1 MEIPGEIR
9 GLVDQ
14 LGQAMA
20 YAVMADENGRDLIQQ
35 IQESG
40 FDVGVWLEATVALH
54 PRDSE
59 DCDDSFERASCLRDI
74 FSESVAEPR
83 ETPYSKDFEWSEED
97 RALLC
102 NFRISLD

>member
-9 GLVDQ
+9 VLVDQ

-20 YAVMADENGRDLIQQ
+20 YAVMADESGRSLIQQ

-59 DCDDSFERASCLRDI
+59 ECDNSCERASCARDI
-74 FSESVAEPR
+74 FSEFAAEPR
-83 ETPYSKDFEWSEED
+83 EAPYSKDFEWSEED
-97 RALLC
+97 KALLC
-102 NFRISLD
+102 NFRISID

>member
-1 MEIPGEIR
+1 MEVPREIR

-20 YAVMADENGRDLIQQ
+20 YAVMADENGRNLIQQ

-40 FDVGVWLEATVALH
+40 FDVGVWLEATVALSH
-54 PRDSE
+54 RDSE
-59 DCDDSFERASCLRDI
+59 DCDTCEGNSSAINF
-74 FSESVAEPR
+74 FTESDEQREPPNPR
-83 ETPYSKDFEWSEED
+83 DFEWSED
-97 RALLC
+97 DKAMLC

>member
-1 MEIPGEIR
+1 MEVPREIR

-20 YAVMADENGRDLIQQ
+20 YAVMADENGRNLIQQ

-40 FDVGVWLEATVALH
+40 FDVGVWLEATVALSH
-54 PRDSE
+54 RDSE
-59 DCDDSFERASCLRDI
+59 DCGDMRERNSSAI
-74 FSESVAEPR
+74 NFFTESDEHCEP
-83 ETPYSKDFEWSEED
+83 PNPGDLEWSEED
-97 RALLC
+97 KAMLC